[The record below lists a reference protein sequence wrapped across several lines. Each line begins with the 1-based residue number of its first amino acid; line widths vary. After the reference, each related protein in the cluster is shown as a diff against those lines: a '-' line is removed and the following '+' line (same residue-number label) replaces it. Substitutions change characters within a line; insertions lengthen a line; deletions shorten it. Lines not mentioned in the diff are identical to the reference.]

1 MMLVIFCNLACSLV
15 VPLAIGSDH
24 LLCLIDATLA
34 LGAAVL
40 VVLLRLDH
48 PGLDRAPRQHV
59 VLVVV
64 ELAQVL
70 RPRSE
75 GLPPV
80 P

>member
-1 MMLVIFCNLACSLV
+1 MMSVIFCNLSCSLV
-15 VPLAIGSDH
+15 IPLAIGSGH
-24 LLCLIDATLA
+24 LLCLIDATLT

-48 PGLDRAPRQHV
+48 PRLDRAPRQHV
-59 VLVVV
+59 ILVVV

-70 RPRSE
+70 CPRSE
-75 GLPPV
+75 GLPSV